1 MNIKSKAYMQSSEFK
16 ERQGSFEFFCAQ
28 AFEFLVAFK
37 DECMAG
43 WKELFKPVQ
52 KMVNRTMDLPF
63 DLYVVC
69 SLDERKR
76 A

>member
-1 MNIKSKAYMQSSEFK
+1 MNIKSKTYMQSSEFK
-16 ERQGSFEFFCAQ
+16 ERQGSFAFFRAQ

-37 DECMAG
+37 DQCMAG
-43 WKELFKPVQ
+43 WRELFKPVQ
-52 KMVNRTMDLPF
+52 KVANRTMDLPF